1 MYGWRLGWVVLRF
14 FFSSRRRHTRCAL
27 VTGVQTCV
35 FRSDQQHPTICQSP
49 RPELLPLSGLPL
61 LCRPLRRPLERP
73 PFGGPASGP
82 TNIFSRVAGLAPACM
97 PAAPIS
103 APEPPGNVEK
113 AAPIARSE
121 EHTSE
126 LQSLKRISYAVFC
139 LNKKIDKNKHD
150 TRLRR

>member
-1 MYGWRLGWVVLRF
+1 M
-14 FFSSRRRHTRCAL
+14 
-27 VTGVQTCV
+27 
-35 FRSDQQHPTICQSP
+35 CQSP

-113 AAPIARSE
+113 AALHAGPPTA
-121 EHTSE
+121 
-126 LQSLKRISYAVFC
+126 LQEFLP
-139 LNKKIDKNKHD
+139 
-150 TRLRR
+150 RLRSAVLGIGLVGGTEA

>member
-1 MYGWRLGWVVLRF
+1 M
-14 FFSSRRRHTRCAL
+14 
-27 VTGVQTCV
+27 
-35 FRSDQQHPTICQSP
+35 CQSP

-97 PAAPIS
+97 PAAPIR

-113 AAPIARSE
+113 AALIAGTTTVLSLFLASVRSA
-121 EHTSE
+121 E
-126 LQSLKRISYAVFC
+126 LVFGLC
-139 LNKKIDKNKHD
+139 RSPDSSTADPSRSDLEPQNGPQN
-150 TRLRR
+150 